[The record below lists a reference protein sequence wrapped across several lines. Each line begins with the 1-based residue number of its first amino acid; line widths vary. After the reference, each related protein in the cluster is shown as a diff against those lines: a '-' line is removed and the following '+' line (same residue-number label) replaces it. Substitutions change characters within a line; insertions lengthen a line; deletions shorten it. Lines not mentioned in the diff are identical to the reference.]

1 VDLLNL
7 NAPGGTAWELFIAA
21 AVIVIGPL
29 IVERFRTPGMI
40 GLLLGG
46 LVIGPNVLGVV
57 PREGGVVHEFG
68 DVGLLYLMFLAGLEL
83 DLNIFARHRRHAI
96 AFAGITFAA
105 PAALGIAAGLGLG
118 YEVDA
123 AILLGSLCA
132 SHTLVTYPIVRRFG
146 LSTNPAVAV
155 AVGATVMTD
164 TMALVVLAVIAGRT
178 TGSAGGAEL
187 AVQVVLGLGILVTFC
202 FVLLPPLTRWYFTTI
217 GRQRV
222 LRYTYALGV
231 LLGGA
236 TLAETLGIEAIVG
249 AFFTGLALNRLVPN
263 EGEFMEHIEFF
274 GSALLIPIFLVSVG
288 TIIDPRVLLEL
299 GTLGIALVLIS
310 ACVGGKLL
318 ASLVSGPAFGYSR
331 DEVGVVFSLT
341 VPQAAATLAAT
352 LVGLRIG
359 LFDESTV
366 NAVMLLIAV
375 SLIVASAAA
384 TFFGARVPRPSVDAS
399 RLARSVLVDVDPAE
413 PAERAVGLAARL
425 ARVDGGVIRPV
436 VVVGDGAARPGPTEL
451 ERLDALVGRTG
462 FDADV
467 EVRHDR
473 SKPDGILHA
482 QASYDSSLVVLT
494 ATADNWLPT
503 LSGSSHHLVHSL
515 DVPVAF
521 VHPGSTRATRVVLA
535 LGPNQARR
543 PRTSARLAVEV
554 AGRLQRSGLPVVVV
568 MGGLVEPGLLDPLGA
583 VECIAADGATWAAT
597 RVGPTDEVV
606 VPGGR
611 SDNAITSR
619 TAKVS
624 ADRGATVVAVVSS
637 ESIGVTVDAVDTL
650 GIVPVS

>member
-1 VDLLNL
+1 MDLLNL
-7 NAPGGTAWELFIAA
+7 NAPSGTAWELFIAA
-21 AVIVIGPL
+21 AVIVVGPL

-57 PREGGVVHEFG
+57 PPEGGVVHEFG

-83 DLNIFARHRRHAI
+83 DLNIFARHRRHAV
-96 AFAGITFAA
+96 AFAGITFAG

-164 TMALVVLAVIAGRT
+164 TLALIVLAVIAGRT
-178 TGSAGGAEL
+178 TGDAGGAEL
-187 AVQVVLGLGILVTFC
+187 AAQVVLGLGILVTFC

-236 TLAETLGIEAIVG
+236 TLAESLGIEPIVG
-249 AFFTGLALNRLVPN
+249 AFFTGLAINRLVPN

-299 GTLGIALVLIS
+299 GTLGIALALIG

-318 ASLVSGPAFGYSR
+318 ASLVSGPAFGYTR
-331 DEVGVVFSLT
+331 NEVGVVFSLT

-366 NAVMLLIAV
+366 NAVMVLIAV

-399 RLARSVLVDVDPAE
+399 RLARSVLVDVDPTE
-413 PAERAVGLAARL
+413 PDDRAVGIAARL
-425 ARVDGGVIRPV
+425 AWVDGGVIRPV
-436 VVVGDGAARPGPTEL
+436 VVVGDGAARPVPL
-451 ERLDALVGRTG
+451 
-462 FDADV
+462 
-467 EVRHDR
+467 
-473 SKPDGILHA
+473 
-482 QASYDSSLVVLT
+482 SS
-494 ATADNWLPT
+494 
-503 LSGSSHHLVHSL
+503 S
-515 DVPVAF
+515 
-521 VHPGSTRATRVVLA
+521 GSTRWWGAPASMPTWRS
-535 LGPNQARR
+535 GTTARSRTGSCTPR
-543 PRTSARLAVEV
+543 PRTTARWSFSPRRPTTGSRPSAGRPTTWCARSTCPWRSCIQARPGRRGWCWCSDPTRRVALERRRGWRSRSRRACSDLACRSWWCWGAWSSPGSSTPWARSSASRPTARRGWRRRSARPT
-554 AGRLQRSGLPVVVV
+554 RSWSR
-568 MGGLVEPGLLDPLGA
+568 GA
-583 VECIAADGATWAAT
+583 AAT
-597 RVGPTDEVV
+597 T
-606 VPGGR
+606 R
-611 SDNAITSR
+611 SRPAPRRFRAT
-619 TAKVS
+619 
-624 ADRGATVVAVVSS
+624 GA
-637 ESIGVTVDAVDTL
+637 
-650 GIVPVS
+650 PPWWRW

>member
-29 IVERFRTPGMI
+29 IVARFRTPGMI

-68 DVGLLYLMFLAGLEL
+68 DVGLLYLMFLAGIEL
-83 DLNIFARHRRHAI
+83 DLNTFARHRRHAI

-105 PAALGIAAGLGLG
+105 PATLGIAAGLGLG

-236 TLAETLGIEAIVG
+236 TLAESLGIEAIVG

-299 GTLGIALVLIS
+299 GTLGIALVLIG

-413 PAERAVGLAARL
+413 PSERAVGLAARL

-451 ERLDALVGRTG
+451 ERLDAVVGRTG

-554 AGRLQRSGLPVVVV
+554 AARLQRSGLPVVVV

-583 VECIAADGATWAAT
+583 VECIAADGPTWVAT

>member
-7 NAPGGTAWELFIAA
+7 NAPSGTAWELFIAA

-40 GLLLGG
+40 GLLVGG

-57 PREGGVVHEFG
+57 PPEGGVVHEFG

-83 DLNIFARHRRHAI
+83 DLNIFARHRRHAV
-96 AFAGITFAA
+96 AFAAITFTA

-132 SHTLVTYPIVRRFG
+132 SHTLVTYPIVRRYG

-164 TMALVVLAVIAGRT
+164 TLALVVLAVIAGRT
-178 TGSAGGAEL
+178 TGSAGGGEL
-187 AVQVVLGLGILVTFC
+187 AVQAVLGLGILVTFC

-236 TLAETLGIEAIVG
+236 TLAGSLGIEPIVG
-249 AFFTGLALNRLVPN
+249 AFFTGLAINRLVPN

-299 GTLGIALVLIS
+299 GTLGIALVLIG

-318 ASLVSGPAFGYSR
+318 ASLVSGPAFGYTR
-331 DEVGVVFSLT
+331 NEVGVVFSLT

-366 NAVMLLIAV
+366 NAVMVLIAV

-399 RLARSVLVDVDPAE
+399 RLARSVLVDVDPTE
-413 PAERAVGLAARL
+413 SNDRAVGIAARL

-436 VVVGDGAARPGPTEL
+436 VVVGDGAARPGPAEL
-451 ERLDALVGRTG
+451 ERLEAVVGRTG

-503 LSGSSHHLVHSL
+503 LSGSSHNLVRSL

-521 VHPGSTRATRVVLA
+521 VHPGSARATRVVLV

-543 PRTSARLAVEV
+543 PRTSTRLAVEV
-554 AGRLQRSGLPVVVV
+554 AARLQRSGLTIVVVL
-568 MGGLVEPGLLDPLGA
+568 GGLVEPGLLDPLGA
-583 VECIAADGATWAAT
+583 VECIAADGPTWVATE
-597 RVGPTDEVV
+597 VGRADQVV

-611 SDNAITSR
+611 SDNSITSR
-619 TAKVS
+619 TTKVS
-624 ADRGATVVAVVSS
+624 GDRGATVVAVVSS
-637 ESIGVTVDAVDTL
+637 ESIGMTVDAVDTL

>member
-7 NAPGGTAWELFIAA
+7 EAPAGTEWELFIAA

-46 LVIGPNVLGVV
+46 LLIGPNVLGVV
-57 PREGGVVHEFG
+57 PEEGGVVHEFG

-83 DLNIFARHRRHAI
+83 DLNIFARHRRQAI
-96 AFAGITFAA
+96 EFAGITFAA

-155 AVGATVMTD
+155 AVGATVITD

-187 AVQVVLGLGILVTFC
+187 AGQVVLGLGILVTFC

-236 TLAETLGIEAIVG
+236 TLAESLGIEAIVG

-288 TIIDPRVLLEL
+288 TIIDPSVLLEL
-299 GTLGIALVLIS
+299 GTLGIALVLTG
-310 ACVGGKLL
+310 ACVGGKLF
-318 ASLVSGPAFGYSR
+318 ASLVSGPAFGFSR
-331 DEVGVVFSLT
+331 DEVGVVLSLT

-425 ARVDGGVIRPV
+425 ARIDGGVIRPV
-436 VVVGDGAARPGPTEL
+436 VVVGDGAARPVPAEL
-451 ERLDALVGRTG
+451 ERLEAVVGRTG

-467 EVRHDR
+467 DVRHDR

-503 LSGSSHHLVHSL
+503 LSGSSHHLARSL

-521 VHPGSTRATRVVLA
+521 VRPGSTRATRVVLA

-554 AGRLQRSGLPVVVV
+554 AARLQRSGLPVVVV

-583 VECIAADGATWAAT
+583 VECMAADGPTWVATEV
-597 RVGPTDEVV
+597 RPSDEVV

-611 SDNAITSR
+611 SDNSITSR

-624 ADRGATVVAVVSS
+624 GDRGATVVAVVSS

>member
-7 NAPGGTAWELFIAA
+7 EAPAGTEWELFIAA
-21 AVIVIGPL
+21 SVIVIGPL

-46 LVIGPNVLGVV
+46 LLIGPNVLGVV
-57 PREGGVVHEFG
+57 PEEGGVVHEFG

-83 DLNIFARHRRHAI
+83 DLNIFARHRRQAI
-96 AFAGITFAA
+96 EFAGITFAA

-155 AVGATVMTD
+155 AVGATVITD

-187 AVQVVLGLGILVTFC
+187 AGQVVLGLGILVTFC

-236 TLAETLGIEAIVG
+236 TLAESLGIEAIVG

-288 TIIDPRVLLEL
+288 TIIDPSVLLEL
-299 GTLGIALVLIS
+299 GTLGIALVLIG
-310 ACVGGKLL
+310 ACVGGKLF
-318 ASLVSGPAFGYSR
+318 ASLVSGPAFGFSR
-331 DEVGVVFSLT
+331 DEVGVVLSLT

-436 VVVGDGAARPGPTEL
+436 VIVGDGAARPGPAEL
-451 ERLDALVGRTG
+451 ERLEAVVGRTG

-503 LSGSSHHLVHSL
+503 LSGSSHHLARSL

-521 VHPGSTRATRVVLA
+521 VRPGSTRATRVVLA

-554 AGRLQRSGLPVVVV
+554 AARLQRSGLPVVVV

-583 VECIAADGATWAAT
+583 VECMAADGPTWVATEV
-597 RVGPTDEVV
+597 RPSDEVV

-611 SDNAITSR
+611 SDNSITSR

-624 ADRGATVVAVVSS
+624 GDRGATVVAVVSS

>member
-7 NAPGGTAWELFIAA
+7 NAPAGTAWELFIAA
-21 AVIVIGPL
+21 AVIVTGPL

-40 GLLLGG
+40 GLLVGG
-46 LVIGPNVLGVV
+46 LLIGPNVLEVV
-57 PREGGVVHEFG
+57 PTEGGVVHEFG

-83 DLNIFARHRRHAI
+83 DLNIFARHRRHAV
-96 AFAGITFAA
+96 AFAGVTFAT

-132 SHTLVTYPIVRRFG
+132 SHTLVTYPIVRRYG

-178 TGSAGGAEL
+178 TGDTGGAEL
-187 AVQVVLGLGILVTFC
+187 AVQVILGLGILVTFC

-236 TLAETLGIEAIVG
+236 TLAESLGIEAIVG

-288 TIIDPRVLLEL
+288 TIIDPRVLVEL
-299 GTLGIALVLIS
+299 GTLGVALVLVG
-310 ACVGGKLL
+310 ACVGGKLV

-331 DEVGVVFSLT
+331 DEIGVVFSLT

-359 LFDESTV
+359 LFDEGTV

-399 RLARSVLVDVDPAE
+399 RLARSVLVDVDPAA
-413 PAERAVGLAARL
+413 PADRAVGLAARL

-451 ERLDALVGRTG
+451 DRLDAVVGRTG

-503 LSGSSHHLVHSL
+503 LSGSSHHVVRSL

-521 VHPGSTRATRVVLA
+521 VHPGSARATRVVLA

-543 PRTSARLAVEV
+543 PRTSTQLAVEV
-554 AGRLQRSGLPVVVV
+554 AARLQRSGLPVVVV
-568 MGGLVEPGLLDPLGA
+568 LGGLVEPGLLDPLGA
-583 VECIAADGATWAAT
+583 VECIAADGPTWVATK
-597 RVGPTDEVV
+597 VGPTDEVV

-619 TAKVS
+619 TSKVS

-637 ESIGVTVDAVDTL
+637 ESIGVAVDAVDTL

>member
-7 NAPGGTAWELFIAA
+7 NAPSGTAWELFIAA

-40 GLLLGG
+40 GLLVGG
-46 LVIGPNVLGVV
+46 LVIGPSVLGIV
-57 PREGGVVHEFG
+57 PPEGGVVHEFG

-83 DLNIFARHRRHAI
+83 DLNIFARHRRHAVT
-96 AFAGITFAA
+96 FAGITFAG

-118 YEVDA
+118 YETDA

-164 TMALVVLAVIAGRT
+164 TLALIVLAVIAGRT
-178 TGSAGGAEL
+178 TGSAGGGEL

-202 FVLLPPLTRWYFTTI
+202 FGLLPPLTRWYFTTI

-236 TLAETLGIEAIVG
+236 TLAGSLGIEPIVG
-249 AFFTGLALNRLVPN
+249 AFFTGLAINRLVPN

-299 GTLGIALVLIS
+299 GTLGIALVLIG

-366 NAVMLLIAV
+366 NAVMVLIAV
-375 SLIVASAAA
+375 SLIVGSAAA

-399 RLARSVLVDVDPAE
+399 RLARSVLVDVDPTE
-413 PAERAVGLAARL
+413 PNDRAVSIAARL

-436 VVVGDGAARPGPTEL
+436 VVVGDGAARPGASEL
-451 ERLDALVGRTG
+451 ERLDAMVGRTG
-462 FDADV
+462 FDADL

-503 LSGSSHHLVHSL
+503 LSGSSHSLVRSL

-521 VHPGSTRATRVVLA
+521 VHPGSARVTRVVLL

-554 AGRLQRSGLPVVVV
+554 AARLQRSGLPVVVV
-568 MGGLVEPGLLDPLGA
+568 LGGLVEPGLLDPLGA
-583 VECIAADGATWAAT
+583 VECIAADGPTWVATQV
-597 RVGPTDEVV
+597 RPTDEVV

-611 SDNAITSR
+611 SDNSITSR
-619 TAKVS
+619 TARVS
-624 ADRGATVVAVVSS
+624 GDRGATVVAVVSS
-637 ESIGVTVDAVDTL
+637 ESIGMTVDAVDTL
-650 GIVPVS
+650 GIVPAS

>member
-7 NAPGGTAWELFIAA
+7 EAPAGTEWELFIAA

-46 LVIGPNVLGVV
+46 LLIGPNVLGVV
-57 PREGGVVHEFG
+57 PEEGGVVHEFG

-155 AVGATVMTD
+155 AVGATVITD

-187 AVQVVLGLGILVTFC
+187 AGQVVLGLGILVTFC

-236 TLAETLGIEAIVG
+236 TLAESLGIEAIVG

-263 EGEFMEHIEFF
+263 EGEFMEHVEFF

-288 TIIDPRVLLEL
+288 TIIDPSVLLEL
-299 GTLGIALVLIS
+299 GTLGIALVLIG
-310 ACVGGKLL
+310 ACVGGKLF
-318 ASLVSGPAFGYSR
+318 ASLVSGPAFGFSR
-331 DEVGVVFSLT
+331 DEVGVVLSLT

-425 ARVDGGVIRPV
+425 ARIDGGVIRPV
-436 VVVGDGAARPGPTEL
+436 VVVGDGAARPGPAEL
-451 ERLDALVGRTG
+451 ERLEAVVGRTG

-467 EVRHDR
+467 DVRHDR

-503 LSGSSHHLVHSL
+503 LSGSSHHLARSL

-521 VHPGSTRATRVVLA
+521 VRPGSTRATRVVLA

-554 AGRLQRSGLPVVVV
+554 AARLQRSGLPVVVV

-583 VECIAADGATWAAT
+583 VECMAADGPTWVATEV
-597 RVGPTDEVV
+597 RPSDEVV

-611 SDNAITSR
+611 SDNSITSR

-624 ADRGATVVAVVSS
+624 GDRGATVVAVVSS

>member
-1 VDLLNL
+1 
-7 NAPGGTAWELFIAA
+7 
-21 AVIVIGPL
+21 
-29 IVERFRTPGMI
+29 M
-40 GLLLGG
+40 
-46 LVIGPNVLGVV
+46 
-57 PREGGVVHEFG
+57 
-68 DVGLLYLMFLAGLEL
+68 
-83 DLNIFARHRRHAI
+83 
-96 AFAGITFAA
+96 
-105 PAALGIAAGLGLG
+105 
-118 YEVDA
+118 
-123 AILLGSLCA
+123 
-132 SHTLVTYPIVRRFG
+132 RRFG

-187 AVQVVLGLGILVTFC
+187 AVQVVLGLGILLTFC

-236 TLAETLGIEAIVG
+236 TLAESLGIEAIVG

-288 TIIDPRVLLEL
+288 TIIDPRVLVEL
-299 GTLGIALVLIS
+299 GTLGIALVLIG

-318 ASLVSGPAFGYSR
+318 ASLVSGPAFGFSR

-436 VVVGDGAARPGPTEL
+436 VVVGDGAARPGPAEL
-451 ERLDALVGRTG
+451 ERLDAVVGRTG

-503 LSGSSHHLVHSL
+503 LSGSSHHLVRSL

-521 VHPGSTRATRVVLA
+521 VRPGSTRATRVVLA

-554 AGRLQRSGLPVVVV
+554 AARL
-568 MGGLVEPGLLDPLGA
+568 
-583 VECIAADGATWAAT
+583 
-597 RVGPTDEVV
+597 
-606 VPGGR
+606 
-611 SDNAITSR
+611 
-619 TAKVS
+619 
-624 ADRGATVVAVVSS
+624 
-637 ESIGVTVDAVDTL
+637 
-650 GIVPVS
+650 